1 MDTSSALRTSIP
13 AAAFGATVTVP
24 TALYRPLVAMVLV
37 AAAVRLFG
45 LRQQRDEALR
55 NERPM
60 PIAAALGVGAALGLL
75 AGLTGTGGGVFL
87 TPALI
92 LTGWATPRRAAGLS
106 AAFILVNS
114 AAGILAASSALVALP
129 SELPL
134 GLAAVAVG
142 GAIGAELG
150 APDSLAQLTL
160 SGMLLGG
167 AVGQL
172 VIGPLSDRY
181 GRKPVLIAGWII
193 GLPVPLLLMWAP
205 TWGWVIAANVL
216 LGVNQGLTWSTT
228 IIMKIDL
235 VGPERRGL
243 AMGLNEAAGYGA
255 VAVSADATATTT
267 GGSESCAMP
276 VAGMLIHPLSAHP
289 LSARAALHALG
300 WRRGYRHRCARY

>member
-1 MDTSSALRTSIP
+1 MPIFGLVAALYASVGHAGATGYLAIMALAGIAPQTMRPTALVLNLVVGGIVTLRFAAAKQIALRRLVPLIATSIP

-24 TALYRPLVAMVLV
+24 TALYRPLVAMILV

-150 APDSLAQLTL
+150 ARRLPIEAIRRLLA
-160 SGMLLGG
+160 
-167 AVGQL
+167 L
-172 VIGPLSDRY
+172 VL
-181 GRKPVLIAGWII
+181 LIA
-193 GLPVPLLLMWAP
+193 
-205 TWGWVIAANVL
+205 AAKLVL
-216 LGVNQGLTWSTT
+216 T
-228 IIMKIDL
+228 
-235 VGPERRGL
+235 P
-243 AMGLNEAAGYGA
+243 
-255 VAVSADATATTT
+255 
-267 GGSESCAMP
+267 
-276 VAGMLIHPLSAHP
+276 
-289 LSARAALHALG
+289 
-300 WRRGYRHRCARY
+300 